1 MKRVRRP
8 RKRIMEMAMPA
19 FAPGERPLLFCAEE
33 DGDVLESE
41 DAEAAAESIVGFDVV
56 GVVRVVVVNVDE
68 GLVVP
73 VRAVFDVEAAMTAVV
88 ACA

>member
-1 MKRVRRP
+1 
-8 RKRIMEMAMPA
+8 MERAMPA
-19 FAPGERPLLFCAEE
+19 FAPGERTLLFCEE
-33 DGDVLESE
+33 DEDVLESE
-41 DAEAAAESIVGFDVV
+41 DAEAAAESIVGFGVA
-56 GVVRVVVVNVDE
+56 GVVRVDLVGVDE